1 MAYGKQAKE
10 STLLSPSMKISR
22 KIDKSGCHFPAFSF
36 FDRSDFQA
44 EKKIYKRYCQFIVS
58 KNCPNYSIFVGNSQS
73 YNMISKLGFIC
84 LGVYPPPKVTKSWSE
99 THIWI

>member
-44 EKKIYKRYCQFIVS
+44 EKQSIRDIV
-58 KNCPNYSIFVGNSQS
+58 
-73 YNMISKLGFIC
+73 
-84 LGVYPPPKVTKSWSE
+84 KSLYLK
-99 THIWI
+99 TAQTILVL

>member
-44 EKKIYKRYCQFIVS
+44 EKKSIRDIV
-58 KNCPNYSIFVGNSQS
+58 NSLYLKTAQT
-73 YNMISKLGFIC
+73 ILV
-84 LGVYPPPKVTKSWSE
+84 L
-99 THIWI
+99 

>member
-22 KIDKSGCHFPAFSF
+22 KIDKIGCHFPAFSF

-44 EKKIYKRYCQFIVS
+44 EKISIRDIV
-58 KNCPNYSIFVGNSQS
+58 N
-73 YNMISKLGFIC
+73 L
-84 LGVYPPPKVTKSWSE
+84 
-99 THIWI
+99 

>member
-58 KNCPNYSIFVGNSQS
+58 KNCPNYSSFVRNNKSCNIMHS
-73 YNMISKLGFIC
+73 LDYISLR
-84 LGVYPPPKVTKSWSE
+84 VYPPPKFTKSRNE
-99 THIWI
+99 TQICI